1 MRENKNWIATDN
13 DYEEANK
20 KKVAVKDLSS
30 GVQEEVDENKVVEYF
45 LSKEP
50 KSLFGK

>member
-13 DYEEANK
+13 DHEEANK

-30 GVQEEVDENKVVEYF
+30 GVQNEIDESKVTEFF
-45 LSKEP
+45 LSRIQGG
-50 KSLFGK
+50 S